1 MSTVKKKFEEKGN
14 IVFQNT
20 NSKDYL
26 IYPIE
31 ESVKIVTKN
40 HFRINDDEEVLF
52 IRDTSPKNKRNQGTV
67 ITEQGIYCISNNK
80 KYEMPWY
87 DIEKV
92 KYRDS
97 KILFECRQ
105 DRKYEFDI
113 DNFLKKGLAEKSI
126 ETIKDTY
133 KHYREILKNFL
144 KKERISITAHAIK
157 LVSEDDKGIRHR
169 IAIAEFFTEVSVA
182 VHKAE
187 KEYSQYVKKRLEND
201 GKITDSERVEL
212 EGHRTHLGISKER
225 AEVLEE
231 EVKRKYKDNKPIE
244 LVAVTTHQE
253 PGKWKKI
260 KTFCE
265 KYKLVPIVK
274 VLAPFITIL
283 AGIGTAFK
291 QIQVWL
297 STILD
302 YLK

>member
-1 MSTVKKKFEEKGN
+1 MSIVKEKFIDKGN
-14 IVFQNT
+14 TVFQNT

-52 IRDTSPKNKRNQGTV
+52 IRDTSPKNERNQGTV

-87 DIEKV
+87 DIEEV
-92 KYRDS
+92 KYWDS
-97 KILFECRQ
+97 KISFKCGQ

-113 DNFLKKGLAEKSI
+113 DNFLKKGWGEKSVK
-126 ETIKDTY
+126 TIKDISKRSY
-133 KHYREILKNFL
+133 ENL
-144 KKERISITAHAIK
+144 KKIFEKTITANALK
-157 LVSEDDKGIRHR
+157 LFNEDDKEITHR
-169 IAIAEFFTEVSVA
+169 IAITEFLTEISVA

-187 KEYSQYVKKRLEND
+187 EKYSQYVKKRLEND
-201 GKITDSERVEL
+201 GKITDSERDEL
-212 EGHRTHLGISKER
+212 KGHRTHLGISKER
-225 AEVLEE
+225 AKVLEE
-231 EVKRKYKDNKPIE
+231 EVERKYKDNKPIE

-260 KTFCE
+260 QTFCE
-265 KYKLVPIVK
+265 KYKRVPIVK
-274 VLAPFITIL
+274 ALAPFITIL
-283 AGIGTAFK
+283 AGIGAAFK
-291 QIQVWL
+291 QIQVWFC
-297 STILD
+297 TILD

>member
-1 MSTVKKKFEEKGN
+1 MSIVKEKFIDKGKT
-14 IVFQNT
+14 VFQNT

-52 IRDTSPKNKRNQGTV
+52 IRDTSPKNERNQGTV

-87 DIEKV
+87 DIEEV

-105 DRKYEFDI
+105 DREYEFDI
-113 DNFLKKGLAEKSI
+113 DNFLKKGFAKKYI
-126 ETIKDTY
+126 EAVKNRY
-133 KHYREILKNFL
+133 KHFSESF
-144 KKERISITAHAIK
+144 KKRTGITAHALK
-157 LVSEDDKGIRHR
+157 LFNEDDKEITHR
-169 IAIAEFFTEVSVA
+169 IAITEFLTEISVA

-187 KEYSQYVKKRLEND
+187 EEYSQYVKKRLEND
-201 GKITDSERVEL
+201 GEITDDERKEL
-212 EGHRTHLGISKER
+212 KGHRTHLGISKER
-225 AEVLEE
+225 AKVLEE
-231 EVKRKYKDNKPIE
+231 EVERKYKDNKPPTE
-244 LVAVTTHQE
+244 LVPVSTTQE
-253 PGKWKKI
+253 PNKLKKI

-265 KYKLVPIVK
+265 ENKWLATIIT
-274 VLAPFITIL
+274 VLASCG
-283 AGIGTAFK
+283 AAFK
-291 QIQVWL
+291 QIQAWFC
-297 STILD
+297 TILD